1 MAILRSMVD
10 FAIPSSLFSFKDN
23 KFSAFA
29 SDLTGHELMRQI
41 YDDAC
46 DVGFA
51 IKSDKSGQIVKFH
64 HAETFRNADNDI
76 THWTFNITPDHARN
90 PELAKLSVVVFNT

>member
-1 MAILRSMVD
+1 MAVLRSVID
-10 FAIPSSLFSFKDN
+10 HALPSNLFSFRDN
-23 KFSAFA
+23 TFSAFA

-51 IKSDKSGQIVKFH
+51 ICSRTGNIVKFH
-64 HAETFRNADNDI
+64 HADTFRNADNDI
-76 THWTFNITPDHARN
+76 THWTFNVTPDHARN
-90 PELAKLSVVVFNT
+90 PKLAALSVIVFNT